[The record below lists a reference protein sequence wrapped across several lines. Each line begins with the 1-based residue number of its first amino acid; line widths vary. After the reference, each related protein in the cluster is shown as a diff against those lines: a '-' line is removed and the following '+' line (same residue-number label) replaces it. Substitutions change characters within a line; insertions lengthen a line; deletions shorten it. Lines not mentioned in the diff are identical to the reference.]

1 MNNKALAAMQ
11 QLEMMQNQG
20 QASIARPS
28 AGSEISTYG
37 PAQKELMDKTNFL
50 QRLFPSAEYKAQLG
64 SAKELDTYNA
74 VVGRQAE
81 QDLASVQGTAQTD
94 QGIVQQA
101 LDQSGVD
108 PMAKFGMGYQMGTAQ
123 TPEQVA
129 GIAQLATAT
138 MANPQY
144 SEAARESEQQAQMAE
159 KQAMLEQAQ
168 GNMFRSNQIAAQEQ
182 ALNPAAA
189 ILTPTEQLEAATDAD
204 ALARIQ
210 ANRPVPDYG
219 TQTTMLNPYS
229 NREQVIP
236 HVGTEE
242 FNKQQGGIDAGVRL
256 INQFQTM
263 QSLIKDMGPTGT
275 DYFGEDAKRFDTQRG
290 LMATEMALLQELGV
304 LSESDIELVLAGAED
319 VTSFGS
325 NLEATILGPFASAGS
340 LFGAELIKG
349 TSLAGYDEIQRFVE
363 GKITDYYKRNP
374 YVDIDNSKLSQRMR
388 LQLEPPER

>member
-37 PAQKELMDKTNFL
+37 PAQKELMEKTNFL
-50 QRLFPSAEYKAQLG
+50 QRLFPSAEYKAELG

-129 GIAQLATAT
+129 GIAQLAEAT

-144 SEAARESEQQAQMAE
+144 SQAARESEQQALMQ
-159 KQAMLEQAQ
+159 QQQAQ
-168 GNMFRSNQIAAQEQ
+168 VKAQGEAQ
-182 ALNPAAA
+182 ALDNQLLRENAAVMK
-189 ILTPTEQLEAATDAD
+189 P
-204 ALARIQ
+204 
-210 ANRPVPDYG
+210 
-219 TQTTMLNPYS
+219 
-229 NREQVIP
+229 
-236 HVGTEE
+236 
-242 FNKQQGGIDAGVRL
+242 
-256 INQFQTM
+256 
-263 QSLIKDMGPTGT
+263 
-275 DYFGEDAKRFDTQRG
+275 
-290 LMATEMALLQELGV
+290 LMAGRRSLNAARDLRTLTSEGGSVRFPGKSRGAYKAL
-304 LSESDIELVLAGAED
+304 
-319 VTSFGS
+319 
-325 NLEATILGPFASAGS
+325 
-340 LFGAELIKG
+340 
-349 TSLAGYDEIQRFVE
+349 RFQ
-363 GKITDYYKRNP
+363 GI
-374 YVDIDNSKLSQRMR
+374 
-388 LQLEPPER
+388 